1 MATTYYAVCNA
12 HGPISVR
19 LDGETR
25 EQALAAFA
33 ALDTRAAIDSAS
45 TDAEDDLEI
54 DGADMSEDE
63 FAAALEEAGAER
75 VDDLSPVVN
84 AHAGT
89 VAHLADGW
97 TLWSYDDESS
107 DSDDF
112 APNAVI
118 TIHRANGK
126 IERIPVLCEVSDG
139 KITSGPCYTREEWE
153 SCSAADWEYD
163 EERGLLW
170 QGQPGGPYNF
180 AEYEIHLLGTR
191 VVKINSVTP
200 VHDDP
205 ESSDPTSYLVR
216 ATVEIDGVQYETT
229 WSALEHDGR
238 LSNLGWESSD
248 QWVDVRLASRL
259 DHALLVELGEEV
271 LAAANAQDRGR

>member
-1 MATTYYAVCNA
+1 MSKTYGAASGDGTINSSGMTREQAMRRAQEIADKTGEPAEVYAEPAQEGDEPVAVVQPAVVSHTYYAVCNA

-75 VDDLSPVVN
+75 VEDLSPIVN

-97 TLWSYDDESS
+97 TLWSFSDDSS
-107 DSDDF
+107 DF
-112 APNAVI
+112 
-118 TIHRANGK
+118 
-126 IERIPVLCEVSDG
+126 
-139 KITSGPCYTREEWE
+139 
-153 SCSAADWEYD
+153 
-163 EERGLLW
+163 
-170 QGQPGGPYNF
+170 
-180 AEYEIHLLGTR
+180 GTR

-200 VHDDP
+200 VHDNP
-205 ESSDPTSYLVR
+205 ESSDPTSYVVR
-216 ATVEIDGVQYETT
+216 ATVEIDGVQYETA
-229 WSALEHDGR
+229 WSGLEKDGR
-238 LSNLGWESSD
+238 LTNAGWESSD
-248 QWVDVRLASRL
+248 QWVDARLALRV
-259 DHALLVELGEEV
+259 DHAVLVELGEEV
-271 LAAANAQDRGR
+271 LAAAVI

>member
-1 MATTYYAVCNA
+1 MTKTYYAVCNVN
-12 HGPISVR
+12 GPISVR

-33 ALDTRAAIDSAS
+33 ALDTRAAIDSVS

-54 DGADMSEDE
+54 DGTDMTEDE

-75 VDDLSPVVN
+75 VEDLSPIVN

-97 TLWSYDDESS
+97 MLWSYDDESS
-107 DSDDF
+107 DF
-112 APNAVI
+112 EPNAVI
-118 TIHRANGK
+118 TIHRANGE
-126 IERIPVLCEVSDG
+126 IERIPVQCEVCDG
-139 KITSGPCYTREEWE
+139 KIAGPCYTRDEWD
-153 SCSAADWEYD
+153 SCSEADWEYD

-200 VHDDP
+200 VHDNP
-205 ESSDPTSYLVR
+205 ESPAPTSYVVR

-248 QWVDVRLASRL
+248 QWVDVRLASHF

-271 LAAANAQDRGR
+271 LAAANRSNS